1 MENKLQAKGL
11 GLNGEVFFDE
21 QLDRLCQTDNIMR
34 KKN

>member
-11 GLNGEVFFDE
+11 ELNGEVFFDE

-34 KKN
+34 EKN